1 MRPIFR
7 AHAALTVALA
17 VLLLPFGS
25 LAQAEMRVFG
35 LDGWT
40 TTTRRRAKLDL
51 KSKNA
56 LPAPRHRLKGD
67 GPPDACRRV
76 IQARMGSTRFPGKVL
91 ADLGDGR
98 SLLAHVIERAQAIRG
113 IDGDRYREAAREI
126 GADTII
132 RITADCPF
140 LDPALATR
148 VLAAYCG
155 ERLRMPDVHY
165 TSNVEPV
172 RSFPDGLGVEVV
184 SAALLEATWL
194 GATAPEER
202 EHVTLGMRMV
212 ARRML
217 RQAEDRGHWRWTIDV
232 PSDLDWARQVQRA
245 LPPEAFTLA
254 DTVAAIRA
262 SGAGFRVTGDEKV

>member
-1 MRPIFR
+1 MRP
-7 AHAALTVALA
+7 LLA
-17 VLLLPFGS
+17 
-25 LAQAEMRVFG
+25 R
-35 LDGWT
+35 DG
-40 TTTRRRAKLDL
+40 
-51 KSKNA
+51 
-56 LPAPRHRLKGD
+56 APPHLSQF
-67 GPPDACRRV
+67 P
-76 IQARMGSTRFPGKVL
+76 GSTR
-91 ADLGDGR
+91 R
-98 SLLAHVIERAQAIRG
+98 SPPE
-113 IDGDRYREAAREI
+113 

-155 ERLRMPDVHY
+155 ERLRMPDVHH

-172 RSFPDGLGVEVV
+172 RSFPDGLDVEVV

-245 LPPEAFTLA
+245 LPPEAFTQA

-262 SGAGFRVTGDEKV
+262 SGAGFRVTGDERA